1 MMMLVVLFLIFYS
14 NFTNSVT
21 MSFIDDFVC
30 VLFVSGIK
38 WSTWRYWRGNIDL
51 RLLFLEELFFKFLI
65 FMMYVLGTINL
76 NLCLNFYLVLH

>member
-1 MMMLVVLFLIFYS
+1 MMLVVFFLIFYY
-14 NFTNSVT
+14 NLTNSVT

-51 RLLFLEELFFKFLI
+51 RLLFLEELIFTFLI
-65 FMMYVLGTINL
+65 FGCMFLGTINL
-76 NLCLNFYLVLH
+76 NLCFNFYLVVH